1 MNESVKI
8 DIGNLES
15 ISYPFISES
24 LSETLTSFSEMVNKV
39 VQSLVEVIK
48 PVLKAIQKILQDVFK
63 LINNIDF
70 SKISKFYFSN
80 FATLDVSDVK
90 DRRNQLPE
98 KIIEESNNEL
108 PLSYSVIHNSD
119 EILSNPVR
127 NSNESR
133 CSENGVS
140 NFNKNIMHKISSSI
154 NLEFMVQTALV
165 AFVNVLFS
173 GNLSLFAVF
182 LFLTIV
188 VAFFEKNSD

>member
-48 PVLKAIQKILQDVFK
+48 PVLKAIQKILQYVFK
-63 LINNIDF
+63 SINNIDF
-70 SKISKFYFSN
+70 SKISKFYFSS

-98 KIIEESNNEL
+98 KIIEESNTEL

-119 EILSNPVR
+119 NILSNPVR
-127 NSNESR
+127 NCNDSD
-133 CSENGVS
+133 CSENSIS
-140 NFNKNIMHKISSSI
+140 NVNKNIMHKIRSSI
-154 NLEFMVQTALV
+154 TLEFMVQTSLV
-165 AFVNVLFS
+165 AFINVLFS
-173 GNLSLFAVF
+173 GNLSLFAVI

>member
-1 MNESVKI
+1 MNDSVII

-15 ISYPFISES
+15 VNYACISET
-24 LSETLTSFSEMVNKV
+24 LSETLTSFSEMVNEIVKPIIENV
-39 VQSLVEVIK
+39 KTVI
-48 PVLKAIQKILQDVFK
+48 KAIQRILQDVFK
-63 LINNIDF
+63 SINNIDF
-70 SKISKFYFSN
+70 SKISKFYFSS

-98 KIIEESNNEL
+98 KIIEESNTEL

-127 NSNESR
+127 NSNESS

-154 NLEFMVQTALV
+154 NLEFMVQTAFVALLSVLIPGELSFFAITSFLV
-165 AFVNVLFS
+165 
-173 GNLSLFAVF
+173 
-182 LFLTIV
+182 IV